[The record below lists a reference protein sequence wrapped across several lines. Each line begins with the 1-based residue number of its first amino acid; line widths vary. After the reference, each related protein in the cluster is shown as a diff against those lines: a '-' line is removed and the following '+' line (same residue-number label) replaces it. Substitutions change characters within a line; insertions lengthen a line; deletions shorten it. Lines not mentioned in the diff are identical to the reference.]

1 LSHSVLIV
9 DDEPMTRSLLRMM
22 LQREDYRIYEASD
35 GMEALTAVRRH
46 HPDIILLDV
55 MMPNMDGITVCQHL
69 RQDDETANM
78 SIILFSAKTDSRAVQ
93 EGLQAGANRYLTKP
107 VSRDLLLQSIQEL
120 LPAATAAS
128 S

>member
-1 LSHSVLIV
+1 
-9 DDEPMTRSLLRMM
+9 MTRSLLRMM

-35 GMEALTAVRRH
+35 GIEALTAVRRH

-69 RQDDETANM
+69 RQDNETANM